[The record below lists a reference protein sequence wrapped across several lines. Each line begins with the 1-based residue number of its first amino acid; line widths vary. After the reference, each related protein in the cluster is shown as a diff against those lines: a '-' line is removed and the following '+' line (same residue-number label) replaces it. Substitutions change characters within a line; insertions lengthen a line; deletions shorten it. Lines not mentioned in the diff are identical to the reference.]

1 MQILKG
7 DFNDFENFKEVID
20 DWDLDF
26 NILSRDDFGAYFHM
40 FTSATFTI
48 SREKLQGTVE
58 HRGLS
63 PEGFRTIVIPINFEN
78 EFVWYNKKVS
88 SNDLLIFPKNNI
100 IDVVTYS
107 GLDIYLI
114 SIEEKALFSAIENFR
129 YPNCE
134 RIFNG
139 DRAELYLSHH
149 FTSQF
154 HYLANKLVDN
164 AHVKTGSDDAI
175 VNRIIY
181 FLLNY
186 IEHSNQDKRF
196 SSAKHK
202 IIALKKAV
210 ELINDEQEQL
220 PSIQTLCKETGVSE
234 RTLYNAFASKYQVSP
249 SEYIKAV
256 RLNRVK
262 NDLFTQP
269 EKGISFLAGK
279 QHFWHMGQFAQD
291 FKKQFGMLP
300 SEFLKRNKKSSV
312 K

>member
-7 DFNDFENFKEVID
+7 SFNDFENFKEVID
-20 DWDLDF
+20 DWDLDY
-26 NILSRDDFGAYFHM
+26 NILSRNDFEAYFHM

-114 SIEEKALFSAIENFR
+114 SIEEKALFTAIENFR

-154 HYLANKLVDN
+154 HYLANLLIEKSLIRKEDFN
-164 AHVKTGSDDAI
+164 TI
-175 VNRIIY
+175 INRIIY
-181 FLLNY
+181 FLLHY
-186 IEHSNQDKRF
+186 IENSNQEKRF

-202 IIALKKAV
+202 MIALKKAV
-210 ELINDEQEQL
+210 ELINDEKEEL
-220 PSIQTLCKETGVSE
+220 LSIQMLCQKTGVSE
-234 RTLYNAFASKYQVSP
+234 RTLYNAFTTKYQVSP
-249 SEYIKAV
+249 GEYIKSM

-262 NDLFTQP
+262 NDLYSHP

-279 QHFWHMGQFAQD
+279 QHFWHMGQFAKD

-300 SEFLKRNKKSSV
+300 SEFVKRNKKSPI